1 MRYLSSAVTAATV
14 TILCTH
20 SIARVSRSK
29 SEARTSYNKL
39 SRWYDVLAEQSEK
52 RFRDVGLRKL
62 KPIEGEHLLE
72 IGFGTGH
79 GLLALAQAVGN
90 SGKAYGLDLSEG
102 MLKITRARVEKAG
115 LSQRVTLIWGDG
127 ANLPFQANYF
137 DAIFMSFTL
146 ELFDTPEIPLVLH
159 ACQRVLRPDGR
170 ICVVA
175 MSKRR
180 NANLATRL
188 YEWSH
193 RQFPKY
199 VDCRPIFVRQSLA
212 ESGFQ
217 IVEAIEMSMWRLPV
231 AVVLAKKAI

>member
-52 RFRDVGLRKL
+52 RFRDVGLHKL

-90 SGKAYGLDLSEG
+90 SGKVYGLDLSEG
-102 MLKITRARVEKAG
+102 MLNITRARVEKAG

-127 ANLPFQANYF
+127 ANLPFQANCF

-146 ELFDTPEIPLVLH
+146 ELFDTPEISLVLH
-159 ACQRVLRPDGR
+159 ACQHILRPDGR

-231 AVVLAKKAI
+231 AIVLAKKAI